1 MSLWLTQA
9 TDEDSPPNNV
19 LTYSIVYASQF
30 RSFFS
35 ITMVEGYAGMWATLS
50 NSHPLRLI
58 SLIHARMPV
67 ISSLWLG
74 ILILGDLYGYGT
86 LSTAKS

>member
-1 MSLWLTQA
+1 MCSINAQLYKNQMSLWLTQA

-35 ITMVEGYAGMWATLS
+35 ITMVEGYAGM
-50 NSHPLRLI
+50 
-58 SLIHARMPV
+58 
-67 ISSLWLG
+67 
-74 ILILGDLYGYGT
+74 
-86 LSTAKS
+86 